1 MVLGL
6 DESFSEPESALDL
19 IEHITFAL
27 YFTTS
32 VFLQIVPQVLKLL
45 HAQSFVF
52 LQNSNED
59 LSFLVVC
66 SITFDPVL
74 QEAINDRL
82 ENFVI
87 FNLFLSNSL
96 VFFCSL
102 FFLFVAIKIVIKIIE
117 IGVCKLLHSVLAHVT
132 EWPNSNKPRLNICP
146 DQR

>member
-6 DESFSEPESALDL
+6 DESFSEPKSALDL

-45 HAQSFVF
+45 HAQSFVL

-74 QEAINDRL
+74 QEAIND
-82 ENFVI
+82 
-87 FNLFLSNSL
+87 
-96 VFFCSL
+96 
-102 FFLFVAIKIVIKIIE
+102 
-117 IGVCKLLHSVLAHVT
+117 
-132 EWPNSNKPRLNICP
+132 
-146 DQR
+146 